1 MPPVL
6 IFVLK
11 ALFVLTA
18 LCNLM
23 LLLAMA
29 AGRSKGGWGR
39 RLLLV
44 GQVSLMAVV
53 LVGAIVIPLAAGI
66 NGRYG
71 PKLAAILGLVFA
83 VALGSLLTYLEYL
96 VVGQRQSFGRDLR
109 RSMWVLGIRGATR
122 LDDPGE

>member
-6 IFVLK
+6 VFVLK
-11 ALFVLTA
+11 ALFVLAA

-23 LLLAMA
+23 LLLAMR
-29 AGRSKGGWGR
+29 AGRSNGGWGR

-71 PKLAAILGLVFA
+71 SKLASLLGLVFA
-83 VALGSLLTYLEYL
+83 VAVASLLTYLEYL

-122 LDDPGE
+122 LDDPDD